1 MSLTRRAWLGQVPL
15 CVVAAFMC
23 RGVHARPLGSAPL
36 LSLPRDHGAHLP
48 WEMEWWAL
56 KGEIAQLGAPP
67 LGFHISFWRMQITSA
82 MHSRSNFAPRH
93 VLAARAS
100 ITDSIQGV
108 VQEQCAARMGFGVT
122 DAPENDLAL
131 KLRDW
136 TLTRGGT
143 SAQSN
148 FEAKVSARSIGM
160 TLRAEQTQ
168 PPMLH
173 GANGRLDPQDDAS
186 PMASRY
192 YSIPS
197 MNLTGEVRTR
207 EKTQSIS
214 GHAWFDHGWCRAALI
229 EEAAGVDWFGL
240 HMYDGSMLML
250 MRMRKPGGTPY
261 LQVATM
267 RRRGQPDMVFGH
279 SDIKL
284 SPLALWRSPSTGA
297 DYPVAWQLDLGGRT
311 YIVKARIKSQE
322 MDGGSGIG
330 DVVWEGLCDVQ
341 DVAGQQLG
349 VGILEMSGYAQVVSQ
364 K

>member
-15 CVVAAFMC
+15 GVAAAFMC
-23 RGVHARPLGSAPL
+23 HGVHAQPSGGAVPLT
-36 LSLPRDHGAHLP
+36 LPRDHGAHLP

-67 LGFHISFWRMQITSA
+67 LGFHISFWRMQIASA

-122 DAPENDLAL
+122 EAPEHDLTL

-136 TLTRGGT
+136 TLTRSGT
-143 SAQSN
+143 SSQSI
-148 FEAKVSARSIGM
+148 FEAKVSARSVGM

-173 GANGRLDPQDDAS
+173 GADGRLDPQDDAGTI
-186 PMASRY
+186 ASRY
-192 YSIPS
+192 YSVPA
-197 MNLTGEVRTR
+197 MNLTGEVRTP
-207 EKTQSIS
+207 EKTQGIS
-214 GHAWFDHGWCRAALI
+214 GQAWFDHGWCRAALI
-229 EEAAGVDWFGL
+229 DEAAGMDWFGL
-240 HMYDGSMLML
+240 HMNDGSVLML
-250 MRMRKPGGTPY
+250 MRMRKPDGTPH
-261 LQVATM
+261 LQVATV
-267 RRRGQPDMVFGH
+267 RRRGQPDMVFGPG
-279 SDIKL
+279 DIKL
-284 SPLALWRSPSTGA
+284 SPLALWHSPSTGA
-297 DYPVAWQLDLGGRT
+297 DYPVAWQLELGGMH

-349 VGILEMSGYAQVVSQ
+349 AGILEMSGYAKTASQ